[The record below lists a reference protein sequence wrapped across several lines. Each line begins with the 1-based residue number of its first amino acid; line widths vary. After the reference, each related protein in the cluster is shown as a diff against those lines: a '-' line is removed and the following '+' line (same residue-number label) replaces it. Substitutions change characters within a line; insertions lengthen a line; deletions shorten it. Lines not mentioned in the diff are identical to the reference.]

1 MRFAIAGLVML
12 VSGTALAQNATTGA
26 VRGRVIDAVTK
37 EAIPGA
43 TVWVTSNETRV
54 QSDAM
59 TDSDGVYKISE
70 LLPGDYTVLVF
81 VEDMTFKHPHVQVRA
96 NDSVTLYEKVKFG
109 KTRGSIIEVNDK
121 RPPMINGD
129 GGDIKEVHTRAEFQ
143 REPIPGRDI
152 TAVAGSAA
160 AAKNDGVGVA
170 IAGSTG
176 LDNRYFVD
184 GVDITGLTFGDSGT
198 PVLSEFVEQTEVIT
212 GGFNA
217 EWGRAI
223 GGIINTVIQTGTN
236 EIHGAVFGTLSP
248 GLLAAHAKT
257 TPVNA
262 SSIDVTRNNVYDADF
277 GAQISGP
284 IIKDHLFFFLGFSPQ
299 VSRTDYN
306 RTVRRQTDCRQL
318 LDNGQLS
325 TCDPRIESSGG
336 YANGV
341 PDIDPTTGFYIT
353 DKVDESTRTAS
364 SQQYSAVGKLSLA
377 VTPEHQAQLSVIAVP
392 GKSDSPGVYGLAS
405 SGGKSSGLTTD
416 VLGRWTSKL
425 NDGATT
431 LEGLVAWHRS
441 TSNSGALDS
450 SLNGMPRQILE
461 DGNLGTWSA
470 LGGESQDT
478 TKGCTDNTTGGND
491 PYPFVTN
498 CPMSTVSYAIGGPGS
513 IRHDTED
520 RRMARASITQRGK
533 LLGTHELKGGLDLED
548 DLKTT
553 ARFYSGGAYITNAV
567 ATGQVDIQRW
577 VKLAGPN
584 EDPSGFDHMCHTPAM
599 GGATGMSGTRDVA
612 CDYIGGTIDSPGAL
626 VGGETV
632 NWAAFLRDSWRP
644 VPNVTVNLGMRYE
657 EQRLRYANT
666 VIGTE
671 DELSGAPRGK
681 NAMTLTGNWAP
692 RLGLIWDPTE
702 EGRSKIYTSWGRY
715 FESIPMDI
723 NDRSFGG
730 EVSYTQTFNSR
741 ASNQPCGAANMSL
754 GGADGMNCLD
764 STAAAQRE
772 VLNGGKGVL
781 VAPGIGA
788 QYMDEIL
795 LGGEYM
801 LGEDL
806 KVGAVYQHRT
816 LGRVI
821 EDVSTD
827 GAQSYIIAN
836 PGEWSESQQRALET
850 RIAKETDMDTKSR
863 LQQQLALFKGIRTF
877 DKPTR
882 DYDAIQLTI
891 ERRFIDHLSLRAS
904 YTYSRVFGNYPGS
917 VSYDNGQIDPNISSQ
932 YDLIELLSN
941 RAGKLPQ
948 DRPHSLKLDASYDF
962 RIGKKSAF
970 VVGTR
975 GRLISGAPRNAL
987 GAHYLYGPDESFLLP
1002 RGILGRSAA
1011 EHGIDIH
1018 LGFSHSFSKDPK
1030 VPGTTAEIYVDIF
1043 NLYNNQGTFST
1054 DDTYAPSV
1062 RLDSNGS
1069 GAAANNVNP
1078 ISGGTYEDLIWAKA
1092 LDVNGNETNNPTAR
1106 NPNFGRT
1113 ASRYAPASARFGF
1126 RVTF

>member
-1 MRFAIAGLVML
+1 MRFAIASLVLL
-12 VSGTALAQNATTGA
+12 VSGTALAQTATTGA
-26 VRGRVIDAVTK
+26 VRGRVIDAETK
-37 EAIPGA
+37 EPIPGA
-43 TVWVTSNETRV
+43 TVWVTSNATSV
-54 QSDAM
+54 QSDTM
-59 TDSDGVYKISE
+59 TDGDGIYKISE
-70 LLPGDYTVLVF
+70 LLPGDYTVLIF
-81 VEDMTFKHPHVQVRA
+81 VENLTFKHTHVQVRA
-96 NDSVTLYEKVKFG
+96 NDSVGIYEKVTFG
-109 KTRGSIIEVNDK
+109 KTRGDIINVEDH

-129 GGDIKEVHTRAEFQ
+129 GGDIKEVLRREEFQ
-143 REPIPGRDI
+143 RLPVPGRDI
-152 TAVAGSAA
+152 TSVAASAPGA
-160 AAKNDGVGVA
+160 HNDGVGVA

-236 EIHGAVFGTLSP
+236 EVRGSIFGTLSP
-248 GLLAAHAKT
+248 GILTAHAKT

-262 SSIDVTRNNVYDADF
+262 SSIDVARNNVYDADL
-277 GAQISGP
+277 GGQVSGP

-318 LDNGQLS
+318 LDTGKLS
-325 TCDPRIESSGG
+325 GCDARIQSSGG
-336 YANGV
+336 YADGV
-341 PDIDPTTGFYIT
+341 PDVDPSTGFYIT
-353 DKVDESTRTAS
+353 DKVDETTRTAS

-377 VTPEHQAQLSVIAVP
+377 VTPAHQAQLSVIAVP
-392 GKSDSPGVYGLAS
+392 GKSDSPGVYGLPS

-450 SLNGMPRQILE
+450 TLNNTPRQILE
-461 DGNLGTWSA
+461 DGNLGVWSA
-470 LGGESQDT
+470 LGGESLQT
-478 TKGCTDNTTGGND
+478 AKGCTDNSAGGVD

-533 LLGTHELKGGLDLED
+533 LLGSHELKGGLDLED

-584 EDPSGFDHMCHTPAM
+584 DDPSGFDHMCHTPST

-612 CDYIGGTIDSPGAL
+612 CDYIGGTTSDPGTL
-626 VGGETV
+626 VGGETL
-632 NWAAFLRDSWRP
+632 NWATFLRDSWRP
-644 VPNVTVNLGMRYE
+644 ISNLTLNLGVRYE

-666 VIGTE
+666 VVGTE

-692 RLGLIWDPTE
+692 RLGVIWDPTE

-730 EVSYTQTFNSR
+730 EVGYTQTFTSR
-741 ASNQPCGAANMSL
+741 AANQPCGAVDMNL
-754 GGADGMNCLD
+754 GGADGMGCLN
-764 STAAAQRE
+764 STAAASRE

-795 LGGEYM
+795 IGGEYQ

-806 KVGAVYQHRT
+806 KVGAVYQHRS

-836 PGEWSESQQRALET
+836 PGEWSESQQHALEM
-850 RIAKETDMDTKSR
+850 RIAKETDMDMKNR
-863 LQQQLALFKGIRTF
+863 LSQQLELFKGIRTF
-877 DKPTR
+877 DKPRR
-882 DYDAIQLTI
+882 DYDAIQLTV
-891 ERRFIDHLSLRAS
+891 ERRFVDHLSVRGS
-904 YTYSRVFGNYPGS
+904 YTFSHVVGNYPGS

-941 RAGKLPQ
+941 RSGKLPQ
-948 DRPHSLKLDASYDF
+948 DTPHSLKLDASYDF
-962 RIGKKSAF
+962 HIGKQSGF
-970 VVGTR
+970 VIGTR
-975 GRLISGAPRNAL
+975 ARLVSGAPKNAL
-987 GAHYLYGPDESFLLP
+987 GSHYLYGPNESFLLP
-1002 RGILGRSAA
+1002 RGILGRSD
-1011 EHGIDIH
+1011 EQHGIDLH
-1018 LGFSHSFSKDPK
+1018 LGFSHRFSKDPK

-1043 NLYNNQGTFST
+1043 NIYNNQGTFST

-1078 ISGGTYEDLIWAKA
+1078 ISGGTYDDLIWAKA
-1092 LDVNGNETNNPTAR
+1092 IDANGNETSNPTAR